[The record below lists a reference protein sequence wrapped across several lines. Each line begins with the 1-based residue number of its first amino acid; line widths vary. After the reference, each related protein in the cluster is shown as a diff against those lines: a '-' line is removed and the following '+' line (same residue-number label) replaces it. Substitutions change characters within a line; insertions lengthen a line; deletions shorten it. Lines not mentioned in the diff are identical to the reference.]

1 MPTVMVAG
9 ASRGI
14 GLEFARQYAKAGWR
28 VIATTRRPEADEALC
43 GLGPAVEAHRLDVAD
58 LAAVAALG
66 RALVG
71 EAIDVLIANAG
82 IAGPRGMTPEIV
94 AEHAEA
100 WAETFRVNAM
110 APLALAGAFHAQV
123 ARSEE
128 RKMIAITSR
137 LGSMGANTGGGLY
150 AYRFSK
156 AALNAVWR
164 SYAIDHPGVIAT
176 LLHPGWVRTDMG
188 GAGALLSPKDSV
200 AGLRRI
206 IAGLT
211 RADSGHFYN
220 YDGSPIPW

>member
-1 MPTVMVAG
+1 MPTVMIAG

-28 VIATTRRPEADEALC
+28 TIATGRAPERDEALRA
-43 GLGPAVEAHRLDVAD
+43 LGRAAVVYRLDVAD
-58 LAAVAALG
+58 FAAVAALG
-66 RALVG
+66 RSLAD
-71 EAIDVLIANAG
+71 ETIDVLIANAG
-82 IAGPRGMTPEIV
+82 IAGPRAMRPET
-94 AEHAEA
+94 APANAEA

-137 LGSMGANTGGGLY
+137 LGSMGANTEGGMY
-150 AYRFSK
+150 AYRSSK
-156 AALNAVWR
+156 AALNAAWR
-164 SYAIDHPGVIAT
+164 SCAIDYPDVIAV

-200 AGLRRI
+200 ASLRRV

-211 RADSGHFYN
+211 KADSGRFYN